1 MPIRNDSARV
11 SQAFTLIELILV
23 MALLA
28 TLLALSAPT
37 LLHAFKAR
45 DMEQEAT
52 QLLAV
57 TEYAR
62 SEAISQGVPMSV
74 WIDPATGSFGVRASD
89 GFDGDDTREKIYSL
103 NADFRFDSV
112 EATADQD
119 GHSVIASF
127 DPEGTL
133 DSETSI
139 ASLRIVHRNA
149 SVISLAQTEDGWGYE
164 IVKEAQ

>member
-1 MPIRNDSARV
+1 
-11 SQAFTLIELILV
+11 

-37 LLHAFKAR
+37 ILHSFKQR
-45 DMEQEAT
+45 DLEQEGT

-74 WIDPATGSFGVRASD
+74 WINPGTGEFGVHASD
-89 GFDGDDTREKIYSL
+89 GYDGDKAREKTYSL
-103 NADFRFDSV
+103 RTDVRFDPV
-112 EATADQD
+112 EGVADRD
-119 GHSVIASF
+119 DHTILANF
-127 DPEGTL
+127 EPEGTL
-133 DSETSI
+133 DPES
-139 ASLRIVHRNA
+139 SLDALRLVNRSDSA
-149 SVISLAQTEDGWGYE
+149 ISLEQTEDGWGYE

>member
-1 MPIRNDSARV
+1 MPIRNNSARIP
-11 SQAFTLIELILV
+11 QAFTLVELILV

-37 LLHAFKAR
+37 ILHSFKQR
-45 DMEQEAT
+45 DLEKEAT

-62 SEAISQGVPMSV
+62 SEAISQGIPMDV
-74 WIDPATGSFGVRASD
+74 WIDPATGCFGVQASD
-89 GFDGDDTREKIYSL
+89 GFDGDESREKTYAL
-103 NADFRFDSV
+103 NTDVHFDPVS
-112 EATADQD
+112 ATADQD
-119 GHSVIASF
+119 GHTVIATF

-133 DSETSI
+133 DPENSI
-139 ASLRIVHRNA
+139 DALRIVNRSEA
-149 SVISLAQTEDGWGYE
+149 AISFEQTEDGWGYE